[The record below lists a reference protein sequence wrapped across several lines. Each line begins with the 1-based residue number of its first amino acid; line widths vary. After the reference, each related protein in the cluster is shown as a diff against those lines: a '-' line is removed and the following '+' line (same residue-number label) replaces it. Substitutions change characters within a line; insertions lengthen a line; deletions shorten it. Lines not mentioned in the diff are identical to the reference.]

1 MIDVLIQ
8 MTALIALGAV
18 WRHLRPLGLEADATR
33 RAVTGVV
40 YVLFLP
46 ALVLAVLWTAPLGLD
61 ALRTAVTAAVG
72 VAGGMLLGW
81 GASRATG
88 LDRAATG
95 AMILACGYPNTTYLG
110 LPVLE
115 ATFGPWARGVA
126 IQYDLFACTPL
137 LLTVG
142 ILIARSHG
150 EGEFEPPLKALLSV
164 PPLWAAI
171 LGVGLNLAGVT
182 CPVWLHGLL
191 ALMAAGVVPL
201 MLFSLGLGLA
211 FGALSARRLPRL
223 APVAVIQ
230 LALVPL
236 LVWGV
241 GKAVGLHGQSL
252 SAVVLEGAMPSMVL
266 GVVICD
272 RFRLDTGLYAAA
284 VALTT
289 ALSVGTLPLWF
300 AALGGAG

>member
-1 MIDVLIQ
+1 VIHVLIQ
-8 MTALIALGAV
+8 MTVLIAFGAA
-18 WRHLRPLGLEADATR
+18 WRFITPLGLEGDATR
-33 RAVTGVV
+33 RSVTGVV

-46 ALVLAVLWTAPLGLD
+46 ALVLSVLWTAPLGLD
-61 ALRTAVTAAVG
+61 AVRTAATAAVG
-72 VAGGMLLGW
+72 VICGMLLGW
-81 GASRATG
+81 VASRGMG
-88 LDRAATG
+88 LSRAATG

-142 ILIARSHG
+142 ILIAQAHG
-150 EGEFEPPLKALLSV
+150 EGQAEPPLKALLKV
-164 PPLWAAI
+164 PPLWAAVAA
-171 LGVGLNLAGVT
+171 VGLNLGGVA
-182 CPVWLHGLL
+182 CPEWLHGLL

-201 MLFSLGLGLA
+201 MLFSLGLGLT
-211 FGALSARRLPRL
+211 FESLSARRLPRL
-223 APVAVIQ
+223 APVVVIQ

-236 LVWGV
+236 VAWGV
-241 GKAVGLHGQSL
+241 GTGLGLSGQML
-252 SAVVLEGAMPSMVL
+252 TAVVLEGAMPSMVL

-289 ALSVGTLPLWF
+289 ALSLVSLPFWFRMVG
-300 AALGGAG
+300 G